1 MSQFSQSSNNISD
14 IDSIPMSLSLKPTE
28 NPTEQLG
35 KMEYHGPF
43 GGTVTYHG
51 HSLDNM
57 KSCLQKYIR
66 RGETEKAIRCALELE
81 LLSKLGDK
89 TKGLRTN
96 MINRLRIISGEE
108 FADSCPKAIIP
119 IAKYIAN
126 WERDRK
132 LSLNQSA
139 KWLICLIRTMEK
151 IPKSRMVSF
160 TRAAYK
166 YAPLVESL
174 KDKYKSL
181 YDGIDQTIDIITYS
195 NIKETDSDNLGY
207 FLGRFIYHFDME
219 SDKCFYWA
227 FKIMDI
233 KEKVSRRYRRT
244 GAEYSLWEYLFVKF
258 PNHLIL
264 SVYFNWYKKN
274 PSEHWIYLITAIKTA
289 LNLNKNDLPHYQKI
303 IETIDISDEEVEKII
318 LDHMSQDFILDDYC
332 IDKHTSEGRK
342 KNRGAIHFAEI
353 GSHVNNESP
362 YVNSVYKNIYKE
374 LKYLSEGQVYN
385 FGSVN
390 TTKSKKKKIKKITI
404 KKKKKTIEKKNK
416 LQLDIV
422 KKGLLVTKLN
432 NESIT
437 NPTPSNSPVIST
449 KKKSIKLKLKKKTL
463 VIKKAGDNYSSMI
476 EKISQEEWYRIQKLP
491 HGQLKCGK
499 HKKVVYIG
507 KKNVYKG
514 LYNPDDK
521 SYINNIKFTH
531 ALEILENLTNREE
544 KYRSLLKIE
553 KILVIPSGERILV
566 FKNVANPEKLT
577 NDNTITKTSSIETEV
592 NIYPRGIICRPQDMT
607 STNLTDEIRVAI
619 LQHLYFRHI
628 LHIGDS
634 GPHNILKRE
643 DGSSQLIAGI
653 DMEEY
658 RTKDQGETLFEHLFR
673 KRPSKR
679 ERELYGDYTN
689 SIVKLTRDQILSKKS
704 ELEKIGINVNR
715 ILSKIM

>member
-1 MSQFSQSSNNISD
+1 MSQLSQSSNSISD
-14 IDSIPMSLSLKPTE
+14 IDSIPMSLSSKPTE
-28 NPTEQLG
+28 NPSEQLG

-43 GGTVTYHG
+43 GGTITYHG

-119 IAKYIAN
+119 ISGYIAN

-166 YAPLVESL
+166 YVPFVDSL
-174 KDKYKSL
+174 KDKYKNL
-181 YDGIDQTIDIITYS
+181 YDGIDQTIDITTYS
-195 NIKETDSDNLGY
+195 NIKAGDPDNLGE
-207 FLGRFIYHFDME
+207 FLGKFIYNFDRE
-219 SDKCFYWA
+219 SDKCFHWA

-233 KEKVSRRYRRT
+233 KEKVSRRYRRS

-258 PNHLIL
+258 PDHPIL

-274 PSEHWIYLITAIKTA
+274 PSEHWIYLITAIKIA
-289 LNLNKNDLPHYQKI
+289 LNLNKNNLPHYQQNVDHM
-303 IETIDISDEEVEKII
+303 DISLDEVDQII

-385 FGSVN
+385 FGSVG

-416 LQLDIV
+416 IQLDISKTGKSS
-422 KKGLLVTKLN
+422 KKTIN
-432 NESIT
+432 
-437 NPTPSNSPVIST
+437 
-449 KKKSIKLKLKKKTL
+449 LKLKKKKL
-463 VIKKAGDNYSSMI
+463 VINKVVEKDSSMI
-476 EKISQEEWYRIQKLP
+476 ENIQQEEWDRIQKLP

-499 HKKVVYIG
+499 HKKVVYID
-507 KKNVYKG
+507 KNNVYKG
-514 LYNPDDK
+514 LYKPDNK

-531 ALEILENLTNREE
+531 ALEILENLSNREE

-553 KILVIPSGERILV
+553 KILQIPSGERILV
-566 FKNVANPEKLT
+566 FKNVANPDKLT
-577 NDNTITKTSSIETEV
+577 SDNTITKTSSIETEV
-592 NIYPRGIICRPQDMT
+592 NIYPRGIISRPQDMT
-607 STNLTDEIRVAI
+607 STNLTDEMRVAI

-643 DGSSQLIAGI
+643 DGSSQLISGI

-673 KRPSKR
+673 KKPSKR
-679 ERELYGDYTN
+679 DRELYEGYTD
-689 SIVKLTRDQILSKKS
+689 SIVKLTRDQILSKRE
-704 ELEKIGINVNR
+704 ELEKIGIDVSR
-715 ILSKIM
+715 ILTKII